1 MRSSRIAAKNRF
13 IMSTETLNPSANLVR
28 EQISEADL
36 RQLLDREAERINSTD
51 FIGADPVQF
60 PRLFERQQ
68 DIEIAGLLSATI
80 AWGNRK
86 MICRN
91 CEKML
96 SMMNGRPYDFVMS
109 GAYEDLPDGNVH
121 RTFFVE
127 NLRHYLRGLRRIY
140 SRFDTLEGFAAA
152 EEVGTAEMPAWRLV
166 EGMRREF
173 AEANGCACDSR
184 CLPGNLDNT
193 ALKRI
198 NMALRWFVRRDGIV
212 DLGIWEAIKPSQL
225 FIPLDVHV
233 ADTSRQLGLLTRRAN
248 DRKAVVELTEHL
260 RRFRPDDP
268 AIYDFALFGIGMKL

>member
-1 MRSSRIAAKNRF
+1 MPER
-13 IMSTETLNPSANLVR
+13 
-28 EQISEADL
+28 ISEADL
-36 RQLLDREAERINSTD
+36 RQLLDSEAERINSTD

-96 SMMNGRPYDFVMS
+96 SMMDGRPYDFVMS
-109 GAYEDLPDGNVH
+109 GAFEDLPDGNVH

-140 SRFDTLEGFAAA
+140 SRYETLEGFAAA
-152 EEVGTAEMPAWRLV
+152 EGAGDDAMPAWKLV

-173 AEANGCACDSR
+173 AEANGTACDSR

-212 DLGIWEAIKPSQL
+212 DLGIWDAIKPSQL

-233 ADTSRQLGLLTRRAN
+233 GNTSRELGLVERRSN
-248 DRKAVVELTEHL
+248 DKRTAVELTRLLAE
-260 RRFRPDDP
+260 RRPEDP
-268 AIYDFALFGIGMKL
+268 VWFDYALFGIGMEQKGSGDLL